1 MFLKILEPCDFS
13 RGRFRQNRNDIILV
27 DDEKEE
33 KVKYLSESDIKK
45 IIENASLNYKVVF
58 SLLYELGAR
67 INEVVNLKY
76 SDIQKINY
84 RGKNLT
90 VAKINNSKQKFKD
103 YKEIVMSSELYAL
116 LLEQQLYLG
125 LTSKDYIA
133 RNSRK
138 GRADE
143 NHTNRYMKRLFEK
156 LGIDK
161 KFAHTHV
168 FRHSRAVHLLNA
180 GLSWAELKKVLGH
193 KNINNTLIYA
203 NLSFSDIN
211 SKLVNLDSILK

>member
-1 MFLKILEPCDFS
+1 MNDIFI
-13 RGRFRQNRNDIILV
+13 QNRNDIILI
-27 DDEKEE
+27 DDEKDEKEE

-116 LLEQQLYLG
+116 LLEQQLHLG

-138 GRADE
+138 GKADE

-180 GLSWAELKKVLGH
+180 GLSLAELKKVLGH

>member
-1 MFLKILEPCDFS
+1 MKDIFIK
-13 RGRFRQNRNDIILV
+13 NRNDIILM
-27 DDEKEE
+27 DDEKDEKEE

-90 VAKINNSKQKFKD
+90 VTKINNSKQKFKD

-116 LLEQQLYLG
+116 LLEQQLHLG

-180 GLSWAELKKVLGH
+180 GLSLAELKKVLGH